1 MTKGIFSY
9 KTSAAPP
16 SNASQHGSTGSQLDV
31 VSVLKKVFEKD
42 PYSTDNSGQQAQG
55 YQNQTQAWQG
65 NTPDYKENINFLQ
78 EKNAQDLN
86 TQQQAANAAGTAAGV
101 RQVFTQQGAT
111 QASNAA
117 NSDSAR
123 NNQAYQKL
131 MGQSL
136 TPGFLNAPNNP
147 DTTRDLFDR
156 SNADTA
162 NQRDADTR
170 QREQFNQQL
179 QLSDRNRYNS
189 DLQAQS
195 QNAMQVAADMR
206 TQAFQGAQNEAER
219 QARERLAGIQSNA
232 QIASSLFGSFG
243 GLKTSGYW

>member
-1 MTKGIFSY
+1 MAIFTY

-16 SNASQHGSTGSQLDV
+16 SNASQQASKGSPLDLV
-31 VSVLKKVFEKD
+31 AMLKKATEKD
-42 PYSTDNSGQQAQG
+42 PYSMDNSAQQGQG
-55 YQNQTQAWQG
+55 YQQQTQAWQN
-65 NTPDYKENINFLQ
+65 NTPDYKQNINFLQ

-111 QASNAA
+111 QATNAA
-117 NSDSAR
+117 NTDTQR

-147 DTTRDLFDR
+147 DTTRDLFGR

-162 NQRDADTR
+162 NQRDADAR
-170 QREQFNQQL
+170 QREQFQQQL
-179 QLSDRNRYNS
+179 AMGDRNRYNS
-189 DLQAQS
+189 QLQAQS
-195 QNAMQVAADMR
+195 QDALQANADAR
-206 TQAFQGAQNEAER
+206 TQAFQATQNEAER

-232 QIASSLFGSFG
+232 SIASSLFGSFG